1 MNCNNHYSP
10 LFSPPALPARKAVHY
25 FVCTFFTCLFIWGA
39 SAYADVRLPSPFSN
53 HMVLQHNTAVP
64 VWGWADAG
72 EAVKVQLG
80 KQIKTTAAN
89 AEGKWMIMLDKI
101 TAGGPYTMTVTGKN
115 TITITDVYA
124 GEVWICSGQSNM
136 DMTVAKEDRYWC
148 GVINEAAEVAAADYP
163 LIRVFDTDFTPSAT
177 PQNDVTGKWEVVSP
191 KTIGHLS
198 AVAYFFARDVQKKIN
213 MPIGLVTTAFGASTA
228 EAWVRE
234 EALLNEPV
242 CKPLVDSFRNKL
254 TKYLADTAGQER
266 YKLAQEKWKVD
277 AAAAT
282 AAGKNPPRPPRNPDP
297 VRDQHN
303 AAVLWNG
310 MVKPLVPYAIRGA
323 LWYQGESNSPT
334 AKIYRQIM
342 ETLITDWRK
351 EWGQGDFPFL
361 FVQLANIGETY
372 DSIPARGGSEAIKR
386 EAQLQNLSLPNTAMA
401 VAIDNADP
409 GNMKNVH
416 PKNKQDI
423 GKRLALAA
431 LATVY
436 GEKLVYSGPV
446 YEKMQ
451 IEGNSIRLYFNHAGE
466 GLQAKGGELK
476 GFAIASADKKFAW
489 ADARIE
495 GNTVVVSAQGINN
508 PRAVC
513 YAWGRNPLATLY
525 NMEELPAS
533 PFRTDAFDK

>member
-1 MNCNNHYSP
+1 MPTYS
-10 LFSPPALPARKAVHY
+10 
-25 FVCTFFTCLFIWGA
+25 FVRLFFTLLLIRGA
-39 SAYADVRLPSPFSN
+39 SAYADVKLPSPFSD
-53 HMVLQHNTAVP
+53 HMVLQHNTEVP

-72 EAVKVQLG
+72 EVITVQLG
-80 KQIKTTAAN
+80 KQIKTTTAN
-89 AEGKWMIMLDKI
+89 AGGKWMIRLDKI
-101 TAGGPYTMTVTGKN
+101 KAGGPYTMTVSGKN
-115 TITITDVYA
+115 KITIDDVYA

-136 DMTVAKEDRYWC
+136 DMTVAQEDRYWC

-163 LIRVFDTDFTPSAT
+163 LIRIFDTDFTPSAT
-177 PQNDVTGKWEVVSP
+177 VQSDVVGKWEVVSP

-198 AVAYFFARDVQKKIN
+198 AVAYFFARDIQQKIKI
-213 MPIGLVTTAFGASTA
+213 PVGLVTTAFGASTA

-254 TKYLADTAGQER
+254 AKYLVDTAGQLK
-266 YKLAQEKWKVD
+266 YQLAEEKWKVD
-277 AAAAT
+277 AAAAK
-282 AAGKNPPRPPRNPDP
+282 AAGKNSPRAPRNPDP

-351 EWGQGDFPFL
+351 QWGQGNFPFL

-372 DSIPARGGSEAIKR
+372 DSIPAKGGSEAIKR

-409 GNMKNVH
+409 GNMNNVH

-436 GEKLVYSGPV
+436 GEKLVYSGPL
-446 YEKMQ
+446 YDKMK
-451 IEGNSIRLYFNHAGE
+451 IEGNSIRLYFTHTGG

-476 GFAIASADKKFAW
+476 GFAIAGTEKKFVW
-489 ADARIE
+489 ANAKIE
-495 GNTVVVSAQGINN
+495 GNTVVVSAEGVDS
-508 PRAVC
+508 PAAVR
-513 YAWGRNPLATLY
+513 YAWGRNPIATLY
-525 NMEELPAS
+525 NKEELPAS